1 MISHAAQTR
10 LNFWSVALHQKPAS
24 EHFTFLGFHVGLA
37 NSMAPM
43 GLYLREIMDPVGWKR
58 NDAALLYYLLKEV
71 VNLAGVAS
79 SWQIFELILLKTLN
93 VLILCGVSI
102 GLSWLNV
109 LKASQ
114 EKKSVSYI
122 IVRSVKLVILK
133 ELM

>member
-1 MISHAAQTR
+1 
-10 LNFWSVALHQKPAS
+10 
-24 EHFTFLGFHVGLA
+24 
-37 NSMAPM
+37 MAPM

-58 NDAALLYYLLKEV
+58 NDAALLYYLLKEE
-71 VNLAGVAS
+71 VNLAGVAP

-114 EKKSVSYI
+114 EKKSVCDK